1 MVLASLRAIGRNLL
15 LFLAVSL
22 IFAFGAQAQ
31 NVLVGTIDKVDTGTK
46 TVAVKSAD
54 GTVTV
59 VKYTDK
65 TAVHGLKDAAHGGDL
80 AGKEGGR
87 VIVHDVP
94 EGTDTVARSIVFV
107 GDQTVEKTDGTIF
120 KISKKSKTVSVKM
133 ADNTVKVFSVSSHA
147 TVNAGKDVF
156 HYSAVSMKEGDH
168 VVVYSTDESGKKIAH
183 AFEHL

>member
-1 MVLASLRAIGRNLL
+1 MVLASLRAIGQMLVLL
-15 LFLAVSL
+15 IVVLFTFAV
-22 IFAFGAQAQ
+22 GAQAQ
-31 NVLVGTIDKVDTGTK
+31 NVLVGTIDKVDTDAK

-65 TAVHGLKDAAHGGDL
+65 TTVHGLTNATHAASL

-94 EGTDTVARSIVFV
+94 EGADTVGRSIVYV
-107 GDQTVEKTDGTIF
+107 GDKTVDKTDGTIF
-120 KISKKSKTVSVKM
+120 KIGKRSRTVSVKM

-168 VVVYSTDESGKKIAH
+168 VVVYSTEEGGKAIAH
-183 AFEHL
+183 AFDHL

>member
-1 MVLASLRAIGRNLL
+1 MVLASLRAIGRNLVL
-15 LFLAVSL
+15 LIAISLA
-22 IFAFGAQAQ
+22 FAAGARAQ
-31 NVLVGTIDKVDTGTK
+31 DVLVGTIDKVDTGAK
-46 TVAVKSAD
+46 TVAVKTAD

-65 TAVHGLKDAAHGGDL
+65 TTVHGLADTAHAADL
-80 AGKEGGR
+80 AGRTGGR

-107 GDQTVEKTDGTIF
+107 GDKTVDKTDGTIF
-120 KISKKSKTVSVKM
+120 RIGKSTKTISVKM
-133 ADNTVKVFSVSSHA
+133 ADDTVKVFSVSSHA

-156 HYSAVSMKEGDH
+156 HYSAVSLKEGDH
-168 VVVYSTDESGKKIAH
+168 VVVYSTDEAGKSIAH